1 MRVVVAPD
9 SFKGSLSAV
18 EAAEA
23 MAGGVR
29 AAVPEAEVVA
39 VPMADGGE
47 GTVAAMVAGTGGRLV
62 TRTVTGPLGR
72 PVEAQFGLLGDG
84 ETAVIEMAAAS
95 GLLLAPPAERD
106 PLITTTFGTGELI
119 RAALDMG
126 CRRLLVGI
134 GGSATNDG
142 GVGMLQALGGR
153 VLTRDGRD
161 VGPGGGALA
170 EADRID
176 ISGLDPRL
184 RALDLQVACDV
195 DNPLCGHRGASAVYG
210 PQKGATPEM
219 VDELDRNLGHL
230 ADLVRRDLGRDV
242 AETPGAGA
250 AGGLGFG
257 MLAFLDARL
266 APGVQVVMDTLRLD
280 EVLAGASLVITGEG
294 RTDGQTL
301 AGKVPMGVAGRASR
315 HGVPAVVISGAV
327 APGAE
332 ALHQHNVAA
341 LLSIAPGPLSLEEAI
356 AQAGALLARAAE
368 EAMRLVILGLRLSD
382 PAVGSKR

>member
-1 MRVVVAPD
+1 MRIVVAPD
-9 SFKGSLSAV
+9 SFKGSLTAV

-23 MAGGVR
+23 LARGVW
-29 AAVPEAEVVA
+29 AAVPEAEVVQ

-47 GTVAAMVAGTGGRLV
+47 GTVATLVAGTGGRLV

-95 GLLLAPPAERD
+95 GLLLVPPAERN
-106 PLITTTFGTGELI
+106 PLVTSTFGTGELI
-119 RAALDMG
+119 RAALDLG
-126 CRRLLVGI
+126 SRRLLVGI

-153 VLTRDGRD
+153 VLTGDGRD

-170 EADRID
+170 EAERID
-176 ISGLDPRL
+176 LSGLDPRL
-184 RALDLQVACDV
+184 QSVDLLVACDV
-195 DNPLCGHRGASAVYG
+195 DNPLCGSRGASAVYG

-219 VDELDRNLGHL
+219 VARLDDNLRHL
-230 ADLVRRDLGRDV
+230 ANLVQRDLGRDA
-242 AETPGAGA
+242 AEMPGAGA

-257 MLAFLDARL
+257 MLAYLGARL
-266 APGVQVVMDTLRLD
+266 APGVQVVMDTVRLD
-280 EVLAGASLVITGEG
+280 EKLQGATLVITGEG

-301 AGKVPMGVAGRASR
+301 AGKVPMGVAGRAAR
-315 HGVPAVVISGAV
+315 LGIPAVVVSGAV

-332 ALHQHNVAA
+332 ALHAYNVAA
-341 LLSIAPGPLSLEEAI
+341 LVSIVPGPLSLDEAM
-356 AQAGALLARAAE
+356 AQAGALLKRAAE
-368 EAMRLVILGLRLSD
+368 EVMRLVSLGLRLSD
-382 PAVGSKR
+382 PAAGAER

>member
-1 MRVVVAPD
+1 MRIVVAPD
-9 SFKGSLSAV
+9 SFKGSLTAV

-23 MAGGVR
+23 LARGVR
-29 AAVPEAEVVA
+29 AAVPEAEVVQ

-47 GTVAAMVAGTGGRLV
+47 GTVATLVAGTGGRLV

-95 GLLLAPPAERD
+95 GLLLVPPAERN
-106 PLITTTFGTGELI
+106 PLVTSTFGTGELI
-119 RAALDMG
+119 RAALDLG
-126 CRRLLVGI
+126 SRRLLLGI

-153 VLTRDGRD
+153 VLTGDGRD

-170 EADRID
+170 EAERID
-176 ISGLDPRL
+176 LSGLDPRL
-184 RALDLQVACDV
+184 QSVDLLVACDV
-195 DNPLCGHRGASAVYG
+195 DNPLCGSRGASAVYG

-219 VDELDRNLGHL
+219 VARLDDNLRHL
-230 ADLVRRDLGRDV
+230 ANLVQRDLGRDA
-242 AETPGAGA
+242 AEMPGAGA

-257 MLAFLDARL
+257 MLAYLGARL
-266 APGVQVVMDTLRLD
+266 APGVQVVMDTVRLD
-280 EVLAGASLVITGEG
+280 EKLQGATLVITGEG

-301 AGKVPMGVAGRASR
+301 AGKVPMGVAGRAAR
-315 HGVPAVVISGAV
+315 LGIPAVVVSGAV

-332 ALHQHNVAA
+332 ALHAYNVAA
-341 LLSIAPGPLSLEEAI
+341 LVSIVPGPLSLDEAM
-356 AQAGALLARAAE
+356 AQAGALLKRAAE
-368 EAMRLVILGLRLSD
+368 EVMRLVSLGLRLSD
-382 PAVGSKR
+382 PAAGAER

>member
-1 MRVVVAPD
+1 MRIVVAPD
-9 SFKGSLSAV
+9 SFKGSLTAV

-23 MAGGVR
+23 LARGVR
-29 AAVPEAEVVA
+29 AAVPEAEVVQ

-47 GTVAAMVAGTGGRLV
+47 GTVATLVAGTGGRLV

-95 GLLLAPPAERD
+95 GLLLVPPAERN
-106 PLITTTFGTGELI
+106 PLVTSTFGTGELI
-119 RAALDMG
+119 RAALDLG
-126 CRRLLVGI
+126 SRRLLVGI

-153 VLTRDGRD
+153 VLTGDGRD

-170 EADRID
+170 EAERID
-176 ISGLDPRL
+176 LSGLDPRL
-184 RALDLQVACDV
+184 QSVDLLVACDV
-195 DNPLCGHRGASAVYG
+195 DNPLCGSRGASAVYG

-219 VDELDRNLGHL
+219 VARLDDNLRHL
-230 ADLVRRDLGRDV
+230 ANLVQRDLGRDA
-242 AETPGAGA
+242 AEMPGAGA

-257 MLAFLDARL
+257 MLAYLGARL
-266 APGVQVVMDTLRLD
+266 APGVQVVMDTVRLD
-280 EVLAGASLVITGEG
+280 EKLQGATLVITGEG

-301 AGKVPMGVAGRASR
+301 AGKVPMGVAGRAAR
-315 HGVPAVVISGAV
+315 LGIPAVVVSGAV

-332 ALHQHNVAA
+332 ALHAYNVAA
-341 LLSIAPGPLSLEEAI
+341 LVSIVPGPLSLDEAM
-356 AQAGALLARAAE
+356 AQAGALLKRAAE
-368 EAMRLVILGLRLSD
+368 EVMRLVSLGLRLSD
-382 PAVGSKR
+382 PAAGAER

>member
-23 MAGGVR
+23 LARGVR
-29 AAVPEAEVVA
+29 AAIPEAEVVE

-47 GTVAAMVAGTGGRLV
+47 GTVATLVAGTGGRLE

-72 PVEAQFGLLGDG
+72 PVEAPFGLLGDG

-95 GLLLAPPAERD
+95 GLLLVPAAERN
-106 PLITTTFGTGELI
+106 PLVTTTFGTGELI
-119 RAALDMG
+119 RAALDLG

-153 VLTRDGRD
+153 VMTKGGRD

-170 EADRID
+170 DLDRVD
-176 ISGLDPRL
+176 LSGLDPRL
-184 RALDLQVACDV
+184 QTLDLQVACDV
-195 DNPLCGHRGASAVYG
+195 DNPLYGPRGASAVYG

-219 VDELDRNLGHL
+219 VARLDRNLRHL

-242 AETPGAGA
+242 AQVPGAGA
-250 AGGLGFG
+250 AGGLGYG
-257 MLAFLDARL
+257 MLAFLGARL

-280 EVLAGASLVITGEG
+280 DILPGASLVITGEG

-301 AGKVPMGVAGRASR
+301 SGKVPMGVAGRAAR

-327 APGAE
+327 APDADV
-332 ALHQHNVAA
+332 LHQHNVAA
-341 LLSIAPGPLSLEEAI
+341 LLSITPGPLSLDESI
-356 AQAGALLARAAE
+356 AQAGTLLARAAE
-368 EAMRLVILGLRLSD
+368 EAMRLVRLGQGIVRQTYN
-382 PAVGSKR
+382 